1 MARPHCGHGLAG
13 AQFNLGMMYA
23 EGQGVPRDDVQAHV
37 WLNLAATQLPALGK
51 DQRNTTVD
59 ARDRIASKMPP
70 QQIGEAQELAVE
82 WTIEHRH
89 VGRLRALLE
98 SMRLDKETP
107 ERLAVVP
114 GQVQA
119 RAGDLR
125 GSPVSSSVGLHG
137 LVLEDRSSK
146 PTRRALNL
154 RPSGRR

>member
-1 MARPHCGHGLAG
+1 M
-13 AQFNLGMMYA
+13 
-23 EGQGVPRDDVQAHV
+23 QAHV

-114 GQVQA
+114 DQVQA
-119 RAGDLR
+119 QAGDLR
-125 GSPVSSSVGLHG
+125 GSPVSSGVGLHG
-137 LVLEDRSSK
+137 LILEDRGSK
-146 PTRRALNL
+146 PIRRALNL